1 MPKGQKWKLHNEKL
15 RKLVKKEGKSAAKRI
30 KSSQEIWKL
39 LRMTILKA
47 QSQWMLPGG
56 GSSSK
61 GRKRVVQLNS
71 RVREVVRTRRH
82 PSNRCRHAQIE
93 KVERILN
100 FGIVNIKTQ

>member
-1 MPKGQKWKLHNEKL
+1 MEATKDDHIEST
-15 RKLVKKEGKSAAKRI
+15 KSMDAA
-30 KSSQEIWKL
+30 W
-39 LRMTILKA
+39 
-47 QSQWMLPGG
+47 GG
-56 GSSSK
+56 GSSK

-82 PSNRCRHAQIE
+82 PSKRCRHAQIE